1 MKIALC
7 LFGYVG
13 STSTKT
19 NACALTDNFEYI
31 KNNILKT
38 SSNIDVF
45 IHSWQKEE
53 ENKISNLLQPKY
65 YIFET
70 QKKFQKLYKF

>member
-31 KNNILKT
+31 CI
-38 SSNIDVF
+38 
-45 IHSWQKEE
+45 
-53 ENKISNLLQPKY
+53 Y
-65 YIFET
+65 T
-70 QKKFQKLYKF
+70 QLSKRGRK